1 MTLDHLPTDLRRTR
15 GCGEYR
21 SEHAGSPAVVM
32 GWVAR
37 RRDLGSLIFLD
48 VRDRTGIVQAVFNRE
63 TVPGAHARA
72 EELRSEYVVAIE
84 GAVVRRTPETF
95 NPSIPTGEIELKA
108 ARLYILNDARTP
120 PFPVEDSVSTSEE
133 TRLQYRFLD
142 LRRPE
147 MQANI
152 ILRHQVA
159 LEIRHYMSERGFL
172 EIETPFLTRS
182 TPEGARDYLV
192 PSRVQQG
199 SFYALP
205 QSPQLFKQIL
215 MISGLD
221 KYFQIVRCFRDEDL
235 RADRQPEFTQLD
247 VEMSFAQPEMVFEL
261 IEPLMQAICAVAER
275 HWERE
280 WPRRLQ
286 GLPAERRDA
295 ALADRRPIEC
305 AVPFPRLTYEE
316 AMSQYGSDK
325 PDLRYEAK
333 IVSLDSMVSV
343 ALAEEFGIRPP
354 IVGFKFSQQQ
364 LRIRNPLS
372 RTAVDNSIAAVIEL
386 AHNTLP
392 ELKALQAELGKPA
405 LFIDYCLVGGKKVLL
420 RNEELTRA
428 LQESLGAKEK
438 DVLFVGAIRGQTPL
452 RDRYLPNRCF
462 AILRNEVAAYTMEY
476 DPKRKAFLWVTQF
489 PMFEYD
495 EQEKR
500 FAAMHHPFTSPTED
514 TLDKLESDPAS
525 VKAKA
530 YDLVLNG
537 TEIGGGSIR
546 IHRQDIQK
554 RVFRALGMT
563 EEQARQRFGFF
574 LDALEYGTPPHG
586 GIALGLDRIVAI
598 LAMESSIREVIAFPK
613 TARAVDLMCN
623 APAQVSQAQLRELG
637 LELKDSDK

>member
-1 MTLDHLPTDLRRTR
+1 MTLDHLPPHLRRTR
-15 GCGEYR
+15 GCGEFR
-21 SEHAGSPAVVM
+21 PEHAGSPAVVM
-32 GWVAR
+32 GWVGR

-48 VRDRTGIVQAVFNRE
+48 LRDRTGILQVVFNRE
-63 TVPGAHARA
+63 TVPEAHARA

-84 GAVVRRTPETF
+84 GELVRRDAETV
-95 NPSIPTGEIELKA
+95 NKGIPTGEVELRA
-108 ARLYILNDARTP
+108 SRLYILNDARTP
-120 PFPVEDSVSTSEE
+120 PFPVEDNIATAEE
-133 TRLQYRFLD
+133 TRLERRYLD

-159 LEIRHYMSERGFL
+159 LEIRRYMSGLGFL

-192 PSRVQQG
+192 PSRVQPG

-247 VEMSFAQPEMVFEL
+247 VEMSFAHPEMIFEL
-261 IEPLMQAICAVAER
+261 IEPLMRSVCSVANR
-275 HWERE
+275 HWEME
-280 WPRRLQ
+280 GPRRQLSNY
-286 GLPAERRDA
+286 
-295 ALADRRPIEC
+295 RPIEIS
-305 AVPFPRLTYEE
+305 ALTFPRLTYDE

-333 IVSLDSMVSV
+333 IVSLDSMVSE

-364 LRIRNPLS
+364 LRAAEPLS
-372 RTAVDNSIAAVIEL
+372 RTAIDRLVATVSEVAHNSI
-386 AHNTLP
+386 P

-405 LFIDYCLVGGKKVLL
+405 LFIDSCVVGGKKVLL

-462 AILRNEVAAYTMEY
+462 AILRSQLADLTKEY
-476 DPKRKAFLWVTQF
+476 DPQRKAFLWVTDF
-489 PMFEYD
+489 PMFDYD

-500 FAAMHHPFTSPTED
+500 YVAMHHPFTSPQEASLDQLD
-514 TLDKLESDPAS
+514 TDPSA

-530 YDLVLNG
+530 YDLILNG
-537 TEIGGGSIR
+537 SEIGGGSIR
-546 IHRQDIQK
+546 IHRPDIQK

-574 LDALEYGTPPHG
+574 VEALEYGTPPHG
-586 GIALGLDRIVAI
+586 GVALGLDRIVAD

-613 TARAVDLMCN
+613 TARAVDLMCE
-623 APAQVSQAQLRELG
+623 APSPVSRAQLRELG
-637 LELKDSDK
+637 LELKDSE